1 MAYQSRTGFLMHR
14 TPCVRAERGRRWAI
28 GRRRLT
34 MAVIVATLLGATIA
48 SAETIDRVLAVVS
61 GDVILLSDVTAAR
74 ALKLVS
80 VEDSRDPTRDALS
93 KLIERELILAEV
105 DRYAPPEPDATAID
119 REMDTVRS
127 RFASPE
133 AFEAVLS
140 RSGLDEGHLRETL
153 RQELRV
159 RSYLE
164 QRFTVSSPSEAEI
177 QQYYAGHQSEFRR
190 AGEVVSLADARSAVV
205 QAVTTETRQAMIADW
220 IAGLRRRAD
229 INDLYLVGP

>member
-1 MAYQSRTGFLMHR
+1 MVALL
-14 TPCVRAERGRRWAI
+14 V
-28 GRRRLT
+28 
-34 MAVIVATLLGATIA
+34 AVLFGATIG

-80 VEDSRDPTRDALS
+80 VEETGDPVRSVLA
-93 KLIERELILAEV
+93 KLIDRELVLAEV

-119 REMDTVRS
+119 REIDTVRR
-127 RFASPE
+127 RFSSPD
-133 AFEAVLS
+133 AYDAALS
-140 RSGLDEGHLRETL
+140 QSGLDEGHLRETL

-164 QRFTVSSPSEAEI
+164 QRFTVTSPTEGDI
-177 QQYYAGHQSEFRR
+177 QQYYRLHQSEFSR
-190 AGEVVSLADARSAVV
+190 AGDLVPLEEVRSAVV
-205 QAVTTETRQAMIADW
+205 QAVTAETRQAMIADW